1 MDRVI
6 SQDWAWRKY
15 KNLPGCFSTLSNV
28 PAAAD
33 FFANDG
39 RVLGCTSIGD
49 RSKVKARLGAHL
61 LLRRVGRI
69 RVHFAGN
76 GSARF
81 RCLTGV
87 EFFIGSATA
96 KGNDSAGEESK
107 IPPFHGK

>member
-1 MDRVI
+1 MEENIKTCRDASALFNMPTV
-6 SQDWAWRKY
+6 
-15 KNLPGCFSTLSNV
+15 
-28 PAAAD
+28 AD
-33 FFANDG
+33 FCANDG
-39 RVLGCTSIGD
+39 RVLGCSSIGS

-76 GSARF
+76 GLTRF

-96 KGNDSAGEESK
+96 KGNHSGGEESE
-107 IPPFHGK
+107 IPPFHCR